1 MYNFF
6 STNQIATLLS
16 GIVNRQSVFFF
27 CLNTC
32 SAVGMQPRKR
42 QFTTSTTAAADD
54 V

>member
-16 GIVNRQSVFFF
+16 GIVNKQSVFF